1 MMFSLKQKGV
11 RRRGQNKYE
20 TPGIGILRPSESL
33 EPTYME
39 HTRIEA
45 MLGAR
50 PNMMRSAVQDPSP
63 LALVFPSFSV
73 LATICHSK
81 F

>member
-1 MMFSLKQKGV
+1 
-11 RRRGQNKYE
+11 
-20 TPGIGILRPSESL
+20 
-33 EPTYME
+33 ME

-50 PNMMRSAVQDPSP
+50 PNVMRSAVQDPSP